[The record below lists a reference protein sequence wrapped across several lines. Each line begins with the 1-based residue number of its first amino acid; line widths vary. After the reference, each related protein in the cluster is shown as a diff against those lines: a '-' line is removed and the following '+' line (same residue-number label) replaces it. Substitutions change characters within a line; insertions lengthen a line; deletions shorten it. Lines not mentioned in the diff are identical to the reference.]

1 MRSEA
6 DGVQT
11 DALLSL
17 VTAWGELTPEVRD
30 ERREVLHANPV
41 IVTERLRVKASA
53 AATDD
58 ERRALEGMLTE
69 GLVVIAEDGDTAA
82 ARTRLA
88 HERPGYLNRAARRK
102 LRRPRRP

>member
-1 MRSEA
+1 MRGGEA

-41 IVTERLRVKASA
+41 IITERLMASATA

-58 ERRALEGMLTE
+58 ERRALEGMARE
-69 GLVVIAEDGDTAA
+69 GLVVVTGVGTAET
-82 ARTRLA
+82 RTRLA

-102 LRRPRRP
+102 LRRPRKP

>member
-1 MRSEA
+1 MRGEA
-6 DGVQT
+6 DGIQA
-11 DALLSL
+11 DALLAL
-17 VTAWGELTPEVRD
+17 VVAWGELTDEVRD

-41 IVTERLRVKASA
+41 IVTERLRSNASA

-58 ERRALEGMLTE
+58 ERRALEGMVTE
-69 GLVVIAEDGDTAA
+69 GLVVVTDGGTAE

-102 LRRPRRP
+102 LRRPRKP